1 MDTKVYPK
9 EVCEQL
15 ARELVKEQTEVAKHQ
30 SMVEGLKN
38 AIFEKKKDVIMR
50 KIDGRSFKLNGKKV
64 VAVKISLYHDPDGLS
79 VWINFVENPF
89 CTLIRSY
96 ELTTKEKKLF
106 HAYVKAFEKYQKQF
120 YDEDVKK
127 RLLDV
132 IDELSK
138 LKHQLKMGFVRV
150 WSMTYDEA
158 LDPDFFVKS
167 GLHVPVFKGVSP
179 EEKLLEDLY
188 CLK

>member
-64 VAVKISLYHDPDGLS
+64 VAVKISL
-79 VWINFVENPF
+79 
-89 CTLIRSY
+89 
-96 ELTTKEKKLF
+96 
-106 HAYVKAFEKYQKQF
+106 
-120 YDEDVKK
+120 
-127 RLLDV
+127 
-132 IDELSK
+132 
-138 LKHQLKMGFVRV
+138 
-150 WSMTYDEA
+150 
-158 LDPDFFVKS
+158 
-167 GLHVPVFKGVSP
+167 
-179 EEKLLEDLY
+179 
-188 CLK
+188 